1 MLAYA
6 LLQEAVFLIPG
17 SLVLL
22 GPAGII
28 LYGFAAEKG
37 LHWTLYFVGGGLSY
51 FAAYFY
57 FTFTL
62 AYAVDS
68 YYSNTSEML
77 IAMNLG
83 KQYAFPTT
91 HSFPTPVK
99 FSIFTHPC
107 LLPNAPNN
115 KQNLSEKRYFLT
127 LGLLQ
132 SYLFW
137 FWPKTTNMG
146 YGEWLCSCHVR
157 YLRGCAVSKQPSLAC
172 LHDLGEGNP

>member
-1 MLAYA
+1 MLAYV
-6 LLQEAVFLIPG
+6 LLQEAVFLIHG

-28 LYGFAAEKG
+28 IYGFAAEKS
-37 LHWTLYFVGGGLSY
+37 LHWTLYFVGGALSY

-83 KQYAFPTT
+83 KQYAFLTT
-91 HSFPTPVK
+91 
-99 FSIFTHPC
+99 
-107 LLPNAPNN
+107 
-115 KQNLSEKRYFLT
+115 
-127 LGLLQ
+127 
-132 SYLFW
+132 
-137 FWPKTTNMG
+137 
-146 YGEWLCSCHVR
+146 
-157 YLRGCAVSKQPSLAC
+157 
-172 LHDLGEGNP
+172 